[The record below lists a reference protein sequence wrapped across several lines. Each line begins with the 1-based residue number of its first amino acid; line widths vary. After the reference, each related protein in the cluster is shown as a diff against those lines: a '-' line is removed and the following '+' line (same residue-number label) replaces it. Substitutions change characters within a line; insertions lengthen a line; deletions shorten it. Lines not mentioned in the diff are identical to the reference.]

1 MRWLRQMFTPRRD
14 APARTGVPDPLTPR
28 SEDTQLD
35 LAAALTFALYAGE
48 PRLQVGAHCARVAR
62 LVGRMARELEIV
74 GDARRALVRAA
85 QLHEAGMVAVPLEL
99 LEFPGRLT
107 PQQLARIRA
116 QAWIGAE
123 IVRRTEDLLTAW
135 LVQHQYTDHQVLRRR
150 FPDHDRELLL
160 AGLFRVADVVD
171 ALAVPRPYQER
182 LPEAR
187 RRDVLFQGS
196 GTRFH
201 PEAVEALLDLGPLAA

>member
-1 MRWLRQMFTPRRD
+1 MRWLRRLFAGPREDR
-14 APARTGVPDPLTPR
+14 ALPRIPDPLTPQ

-48 PRLQVGAHCARVAR
+48 PRLRVGEHCARVAR

-74 GDARRALVRAA
+74 GDHRRALLRAA
-85 QLHEAGMVAVPLEL
+85 QLHEVGMIAVPLEL
-99 LEFPGRLT
+99 VEFPGRLA
-107 PQQLARIRA
+107 PDQLARIRA
-116 QAWIGAE
+116 QALFGAE
-123 IVRRTEDLLTAW
+123 IVRKTEGLLTAW

-150 FPDHDRELLL
+150 FPDHGRELLL
-160 AGLFRVADVVD
+160 AGLFRVADVAD
-171 ALAVPRPYQER
+171 ALTVPRPYQDR

-201 PEAVEALLDLGPLAA
+201 PEAVEALLEMGPLAA